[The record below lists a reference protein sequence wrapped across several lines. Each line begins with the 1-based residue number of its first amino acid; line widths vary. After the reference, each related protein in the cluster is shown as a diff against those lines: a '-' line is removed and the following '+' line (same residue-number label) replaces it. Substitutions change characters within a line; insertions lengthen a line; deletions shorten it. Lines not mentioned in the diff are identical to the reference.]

1 MYYDHL
7 RSAQLGPHPLTTLER
22 MTAEHALPAGL
33 DYDSYDQQ
41 IRPQDDLFRH
51 VNGPWIANTEIP
63 ADKSSYG
70 SFHLLVDEAE
80 AAVREILETEAAQGT
95 PLRKAQD
102 AYAAFMDEDRL
113 RELGTTPID
122 ADIASALAA
131 EDLGDFLRLLGAHEQ
146 RGGGGFFGMYVSPD
160 AGDPQVNALYVSQS
174 GLSLPDES
182 YYREEQYAPI
192 REQFVAHIERMLQL
206 VGVDEPAARAEQIL
220 RIETEIAA
228 HHWDVVKSREADL
241 TYNPMPLEQFLE
253 PFGELPMRAWL
264 DQLQAPEGV
273 FDRPVV
279 CEPSFVTGLAT
290 LLTPENL
297 PAWCNWLMWRI
308 VLAHA
313 ALLTPEISAAN
324 FEFFGTVLTGV
335 PQQRERWKRGIG
347 HVEGMLGEVIGEAYV
362 ARHFK
367 PPAKASMDALVAD
380 LVAAYRESITTLGW
394 MSEDT
399 KQRALAKLD
408 KFYPKIGYPPKWLDY
423 SALEI
428 HRDDVVGNAH
438 RSAAVESERHFAR
451 VGQPVDK
458 DLWLMTPQTVN
469 AYYMPT
475 TNEIAFPAAIL
486 QLPFFDEGRDAA
498 ANYGAIGAVI
508 GHEIGHGFDDQ
519 GSKYDGDGR
528 LQDWWTDAD
537 RQAFEAHT
545 RSLIEQYSVLTP
557 QGLEGETVNGELTIG
572 ENIGDLGGLGI
583 AWKAYLIH
591 IGGAEQLPKH
601 EIDGVSAA
609 KRFFLAWA
617 EAWREQRRPEFMKM
631 LLAVD
636 PHSPAE
642 FRCNQIVRNLQP
654 FYDAF
659 SVTEADALWL
669 EPSARVEI
677 W

>member
-1 MYYDHL
+1 
-7 RSAQLGPHPLTTLER
+7 

-131 EDLGDFLRLLGAHEQ
+131 EDLGEFLRLLGEHEQ

-160 AGDPQVNALYVSQS
+160 AGDPRVNALYVSQS

-192 REQFVAHIERMLQL
+192 REKFVAHVERMLQL

-264 DQLQAPEGV
+264 DQLRAPEGV

-297 PAWCNWLMWRI
+297 AAWRNWLMWRI

-367 PPAKASMDALVAD
+367 PAAKASMDALVAD
-380 LVAAYRESITTLGW
+380 LVSAYRESITTLEW

-617 EAWREQRRPEFMKM
+617 EAWREQRRTEFMKM

-669 EPSARVEI
+669 DPSARVEI